1 MIAAPVLTATVYAE
15 HSKGKAKEWC
25 PDYGGKWKN
34 DKCQIKDS
42 EDRADYEDVIVII
55 NIMSKNTQKYAIPDY
70 YIFQKFFFL
79 INNENPVEPVLV
91 AVLKESSTIVT

>member
-1 MIAAPVLTATVYAE
+1 MIF
-15 HSKGKAKEWC
+15 
-25 PDYGGKWKN
+25 
-34 DKCQIKDS
+34 
-42 EDRADYEDVIVII
+42 VII
-55 NIMSKNTQKYAIPDY
+55 NMMSKNTQKYAIPDY